1 VAPTLAVVGGND
13 QEGPPGTALP
23 LPVTVVL
30 KGADGNPLAGKQ
42 LTVGATAGLVNGSF
56 TTDSLG
62 MVSVSWSLGTAIVP
76 HRLDFRADLE
86 GGVVLVTSA
95 TARVVNLQVRVQEVA
110 SSSFVVAGHVYLP
123 APNTIAWIEWG
134 TDSTFATYSRSP
146 QSVVPPDVAFRINS
160 PTIGTTYYFRLAV
173 QVGDSSVQHSE
184 VGSFGFAAPS
194 APSLVAT
201 YDPSE
206 FLIDY
211 VLQHDGTG
219 IPSSYLLEMREVGDS
234 VWHSAAQ
241 DDVRCPCTISRSLA
255 TDISRAQTIEIR
267 ARFFNAVGYGPAATA
282 VVTTSMLRGPD
293 NLAAATPDSGHVILT
308 WREYSAGK
316 ATASIE
322 RREPD
327 GEFIVVGET
336 PVNQTVFIDQNAA
349 PGVTFTYRVREKLDS
364 RFSDY
369 SNEVS
374 IMPSGRVIN
383 PIGVQTSPPPVVTQG
398 QPPPLA
404 LSGTVTPNG
413 LNAQAWMEWSSDSTF
428 SNPQRGPADY
438 TWNLRATDRATVIT
452 TPILPRTN
460 VTYYYRA
467 VGRNLLGTVYGE
479 VMVYRDP

>member
-1 VAPTLAVVGGND
+1 
-13 QEGPPGTALP
+13 
-23 LPVTVVL
+23 
-30 KGADGNPLAGKQ
+30 
-42 LTVGATAGLVNGSF
+42 
-56 TTDSLG
+56 
-62 MVSVSWSLGTAIVP
+62 
-76 HRLDFRADLE
+76 
-86 GGVVLVTSA
+86 
-95 TARVVNLQVRVQEVA
+95 
-110 SSSFVVAGHVYLP
+110 
-123 APNTIAWIEWG
+123 
-134 TDSTFATYSRSP
+134 
-146 QSVVPPDVAFRINS
+146 
-160 PTIGTTYYFRLAV
+160 
-173 QVGDSSVQHSE
+173 
-184 VGSFGFAAPS
+184 
-194 APSLVAT
+194 
-201 YDPSE
+201 
-206 FLIDY
+206 
-211 VLQHDGTG
+211 
-219 IPSSYLLEMREVGDS
+219 
-234 VWHSAAQ
+234 
-241 DDVRCPCTISRSLA
+241 
-255 TDISRAQTIEIR
+255 
-267 ARFFNAVGYGPAATA
+267 
-282 VVTTSMLRGPD
+282 MLRGPD